1 MSGYSENELVA
12 WLKERSRLF
21 DWGMI
26 AVMDRAKANRL
37 LTQEYIRHFAEDSY
51 LPPQTGEVDTDGSWK
66 NTITNAVLDV
76 PRLSFENSNL
86 QNSMARLR
94 MALVSGNRVRLENS
108 GGWQIRRIDQY
119 GPQQRPELS
128 MDLKLANVPG
138 GVKEGGAL
146 YLDLKDCTE
155 FSFGFAGSENEQ
167 RDMGAFFKKQ
177 FDELEESKRTYGLG
191 KIKAGSNE
199 AMRPDRFLLRTQ
211 PRDPN
216 VKDGEGALVS
226 FIRLEG
232 DQDGSIPTSSDTFK
246 YLIPNDAGKDYSAAV
261 AITSGRLAI
270 SQMLQAF
277 RETILGAT
285 FDLKYNEVDDRRVFT
300 GARMTGG
307 RLPVTGDVIEV
318 TDIVPELWP
327 GTDASFRVYDGYCDL
342 ADNLEISVD
351 KAGLNVDFS
360 CRLKGDLKGE
370 LISLTS
376 KSEGFNSLMKQ
387 MPSLF
392 EPLRGVKT
400 AYYEYEV
407 KGSYVLDKEGSG
419 QLKRT
424 GFIFKSI
431 HEPDFFGDLSGKQ
444 IVNGLEDLIKSF
456 FTLLAMAIFTPIAA
470 LLSAA
475 VGEIRGS
482 ISLRGYIEKALREE
496 FPLAAPTQAL
506 IKETLDYNFN
516 NSIVADQT
524 HLPLDAVAF
533 GKVNP
538 SITSFVVDDLEPVL
552 VAGSTKQFSIFP
564 EQEDVQWSVEPE
576 GCGYVD
582 EKTGEYT
589 APAVEDFDGPFIR
602 ARVIAKSKDA
612 ESSALVTVVDQ
623 GLLLNPL
630 VVTTWTEEEVDLQ
643 AGGLDP
649 STVFEWR
656 FENDE
661 PHGAFKTPGASS
673 ANMTYVAGPTKTKP
687 KAFYIDEVSVHDK
700 KTGNKRRSV
709 IIIKDRGPSLD
720 IKFTVDAGHSAVTL
734 EAFEYDDDVTA
745 EATWHLEYGPGRIE
759 DNRYIADPAASE
771 TFALL
776 TATFVDSR
784 RTYEGFVVLPLPL
797 SNNTRALA
805 ALCKGAC

>member
-1 MSGYSENELVA
+1 MSGHSENELVA
-12 WLKERSRLF
+12 WLKEDSRMF

-51 LPPQTGEVDTDGSWK
+51 LPPQTGEVNTDSSWK

-94 MALVSGNRVRLENS
+94 MAMVSGNRVRLENS

-119 GPQQRPELS
+119 GPQQRPELR
-128 MDLKLANVPG
+128 MDLKLADVPG
-138 GVKEGGAL
+138 GVKDGGAL
-146 YLDLKDCTE
+146 YLDLKDCSD
-155 FSFGFAGSENEQ
+155 FSFDFAGSENEQ
-167 RDMGAFFKKQ
+167 RDMGLFFKKQ

-199 AMRPDRFLLRTQ
+199 AMRPEKFLLRTQ

-216 VKDGEGALVS
+216 AKDGEGALIS

-232 DQDGSIPTSSDTFK
+232 DLDGSIPTSSETFK

-270 SQMLQAF
+270 SQMLQAL
-277 RETILGAT
+277 RETIPGAT
-285 FDLKYNEVDDRRVFT
+285 FDMTYQQIGSKRVLT

-307 RLPVTGDVIEV
+307 RLDVEGGRVDISQCSEMWGELTGEFEI
-318 TDIVPELWP
+318 
-327 GTDASFRVYDGYCDL
+327 YDFYCDF
-342 ADNLEISVD
+342 ADKLEISIDSKDSKSIEFTVNLLGD
-351 KAGLNVDFS
+351 IDGQMLS
-360 CRLKGDLKGE
+360 LESTKGDINKFIE
-370 LISLTS
+370 TFSLEDFFFGR
-376 KSEGFNSLMKQ
+376 KSD
-387 MPSLF
+387 
-392 EPLRGVKT
+392 
-400 AYYEYEV
+400 YYECQI
-407 KGSYVLDKEGSG
+407 KGSYELSDEDGG
-419 QLKRT
+419 QLKWTSFDFEVVREPQFYKMPSDQRALASGPWELVEKLII
-424 GFIFKSI
+424 GFFQAILGAVVKSI
-431 HEPDFFGDLSGKQ
+431 FSEFDEAQ
-444 IVNGLEDLIKSF
+444 EQ
-456 FTLLAMAIFTPIAA
+456 
-470 LLSAA
+470 
-475 VGEIRGS
+475 
-482 ISLRGYIEKALREE
+482 ISLRGYIEKALKDN
-496 FPLAAPTQAL
+496 FPLLAPTQAL

-516 NSIVADQT
+516 NSIVADHT

-538 SITSFVVDDLEPVL
+538 SLTSFVVDDLEPVL
-552 VAGSTKQFSIFP
+552 VAGSTKQFSTIP
-564 EQEDVQWSVEPE
+564 ARDDVQWSVEPE

-661 PHGAFKTPGASS
+661 PHGAFKTPGAAS
-673 ANMTYVAGPTKTKP
+673 ANMTYVAGPTKTKS

-720 IKFTVDAGHSAVTL
+720 IKFTVDAGHRAVTL
-734 EAFEYDDDVTA
+734 EAFEYGDDVTA
-745 EATWHLEYGPGRIE
+745 ETTWHLEYGPGRIE
-759 DNRYIADPAASE
+759 ENRYIADPAASE
-771 TFALL
+771 SFALL